1 MCSSPSAEG
10 GPVPISLDG
19 YTLESTSS
27 NGWHQKDEMAST
39 KGVKVLM
46 FSTGEQSCNKVD
58 V

>member
-1 MCSSPSAEG
+1 M
-10 GPVPISLDG
+10 PISLDG

>member
-10 GPVPISLDG
+10 EPVPISLDG
-19 YTLESTSS
+19 YSS